1 MTGWILLGAMLAL
14 QVVDDTGAVPEAAA
28 ERDPCPAGTHG
39 PAVEVTGL
47 RPVELDLAGVD
58 AFEGDIPTVDVAD
71 PCGLRFADLSGV
83 WTFNGY
89 QAAAYHN
96 LRTRRFRMR
105 LTHVPYDRPYFETWA
120 MRFGYQVL
128 DGVIGPDAEDIRLT
142 LNSIYPPNVRNTCP
156 EQYQHQVEYLTAALD
171 YDPLG
176 RVRLTVTRPYAL
188 IDGSCVETL
197 DRFVTDTIVRTGVE
211 EAP

>member
-14 QVVDDTGAVPEAAA
+14 QVVDGTGAVPGAAA
-28 ERDPCPAGTHG
+28 ERDPCPSGTHG
-39 PAVEVTGL
+39 PAAELTGL

-58 AFEGDIPTVDVAD
+58 AFVGDIPTVDVAD

-89 QAAAYHN
+89 QAAAYHD

-128 DGVIGPDAEDIRLT
+128 DGVIGPDAEEIRLT

-171 YDPLG
+171 YDPQG
-176 RVRLTVTRPYAL
+176 RIRLTVTRPYAL